1 MTMSTAGL
9 HNAKLRVLCGGL
21 LLGLCCTPLRAQ
33 LPPTGTLQPDAAVN
47 SLLQQLC
54 QQHELPGM
62 IAARIEGDQ
71 VVRIGAAGIRK
82 AGADERLKIHDQIH
96 LGSCTKALT
105 ATMLGCLV
113 EEGRIDW
120 ATTVGE
126 CLPEWRQ
133 EMHPGYQSVTLRQ
146 LLTHRAGL
154 PAEDGRIFRTNREIS
169 PTQQRRVLFR
179 QLLAEPPRDEPGS
192 RFQYSNLG
200 YMLAG
205 LMAEAVTGE
214 SWEHLMQQRLFTP
227 LQMRSAGFGAP
238 GTPGQTD
245 QPWGH
250 RAGTAAGWIAEQAD
264 NPAVLG
270 PAGTVHCSVADWAR
284 FLALHLGH
292 APDPP
297 LLDGGTLL
305 ALHTPQ
311 PGEDYAL
318 GWAVCQRDWAQG
330 AALTHA
336 GSNTMW
342 FAVVWLAPARDLA
355 VLAATN
361 SGQSGAEEACDKAV
375 SALLQI
381 SSDPQN
387 ASR

>member
-1 MTMSTAGL
+1 MRRFAAGP
-9 HNAKLRVLCGGL
+9 L
-21 LLGLCCTPLRAQ
+21 LSPRSAHSHR
-33 LPPTGTLQPDAAVN
+33 LPGTLQPDAAVN
-47 SLLQQLC
+47 SLLQRLC
-54 QQHELPGM
+54 QQHQLPGM

-82 AGADERLKIHDQIH
+82 AGADERLTIHDQIH

-113 EEGRIDW
+113 QEGRIDW

-126 CLPEWRQ
+126 CLPAMAGRRCILR
-133 EMHPGYQSVTLRQ
+133 YQSVTLRQ

-154 PAEDGRIFRTNREIS
+154 PAEDGRIFRTNLEIS
-169 PTQQRRVLFR
+169 PTQQRRALFR
-179 QLLAEPPRDEPGS
+179 QLLAEPPRSEPGS

-214 SWEHLMQQRLFTP
+214 SWEQLMQQRLFTP

-250 RAGTAAGWIAEQAD
+250 RAGSAAGWIAEQAD

-270 PAGTVHCSVADWAR
+270 PAGTVHCTCGGLGALPGTSFGTPAR
-284 FLALHLGH
+284 SAFAELRH
-292 APDPP
+292 A
-297 LLDGGTLL
+297 
-305 ALHTPQ
+305 
-311 PGEDYAL
+311 
-318 GWAVCQRDWAQG
+318 
-330 AALTHA
+330 A
-336 GSNTMW
+336 GS
-342 FAVVWLAPARDLA
+342 AHAAARRRLRSGLGCLSAGLGARHGADARRQQHDVVCGCLAGTR
-355 VLAATN
+355 ATW
-361 SGQSGAEEACDKAV
+361 
-375 SALLQI
+375 
-381 SSDPQN
+381 
-387 ASR
+387 RY